1 MSKLKKVLLWIIGI
15 VLVLFLLMKFAV
27 GPYIISQTKVHS
39 PEKHISFN
47 QNDLELRVFYNSPSK
62 KGRTIFGE
70 LVPYDEVWRT
80 GANEASTFTT
90 NKDLLIHGKTLP
102 KGTYSL
108 WTIPGESSW
117 QVIFN
122 SEMYDW
128 GVKFSD
134 QTPSREPEYD
144 VVVATAPSSK
154 SLTVTEN
161 FTISFTEN
169 KKNTIMILAWDIIVV
184 PVLLQEK

>member
-1 MSKLKKVLLWIIGI
+1 MNKIKKILLWIIGI
-15 VLVLFLLMKFAV
+15 ALVLFLILKFAV
-27 GPYIISQTKVHS
+27 GPYMMSQTKVHS
-39 PEKHISFN
+39 PEKHINFE
-47 QNDLELRVFYNSPSK
+47 QNGLELKTFYNSPSK

-70 LVPYDEVWRT
+70 LVPFNEVWRT

-90 NKDLLIHGKTLP
+90 NKDLTIDGKTLP

-108 WTIPGESSW
+108 WTIPGEETW

-128 GVKFSD
+128 GVKFTD

-144 VVVATAPSSK
+144 VVVATVPSSK
-154 SLTVTEN
+154 SLTVMED
-161 FTISFTEN
+161 FTISFSDIGDDTL
-169 KKNTIMILAWDIIVV
+169 MILAWDNVVV

>member
-1 MSKLKKVLLWIIGI
+1 MSKIKKILLWILGI
-15 VLVLFLLMKFAV
+15 ALVLFLLMKFAI
-27 GPYIISQTKVHS
+27 GPYMISQTKVHS
-39 PEKHISFN
+39 PEKHITFN
-47 QNDLELRVFYNSPSK
+47 QDDLELKVFYNSPSK

-70 LVPYDEVWRT
+70 LVPFDEVWRT

-90 NKDLLIHGKTLP
+90 NKDLTIDGKILA

-144 VVVATAPSSK
+144 VVVATVPSSK
-154 SLTVTEN
+154 SLTVMED
-161 FTISFTEN
+161 FTISFSEN
-169 KKNTIMILAWDIIVV
+169 GNNTIMILAWDNVVV